1 MERSRNSAEGHK
13 GDFEI
18 IFQIF
23 YLYCK
28 GENPPF
34 EAPDFIQYI
43 AISLIFSLYIALSN
57 LIFSFGS
64 SRRGGP
70 TSTGI
75 HPSKYIRLPSWEWHR
90 LQLLRSKTGDRKYE
104 HEWEI
109 YVNMNNKMNHVL
121 VLDTINSSRNGRP
134 MEAKRRWA

>member
-43 AISLIFSLYIALSN
+43 ANSISLIFSLYIALSN

-64 SRRGGP
+64 SRRGGTDFNRH
-70 TSTGI
+70 TS
-75 HPSKYIRLPSWEWHR
+75 KQVHR
-90 LQLLRSKTGDRKYE
+90 VTQIATVEKQ
-104 HEWEI
+104 
-109 YVNMNNKMNHVL
+109 
-121 VLDTINSSRNGRP
+121 NGGQ
-134 MEAKRRWA
+134 KV